1 MFCKKLAIVALAAGL
16 LSGCGIKAILEEPS
30 PERVAQMR
38 EQLIKNRPENWQ
50 EIAENAIKRR
60 LDDPDGVQF
69 RDGYIYPA
77 LVHSQNIFDG
87 KIYPCWI
94 IRMDANARDFA
105 GGYGGFREWVTIY
118 DPRTGGAYALKA
130 RTSLFKVTI
139 LPFPG

>member
-1 MFCKKLAIVALAAGL
+1 MFCKKLACFALAAIM

-30 PERVAQMR
+30 PEEVAKMR
-38 EQLIKNRPENWQ
+38 AQLVENRPENWQ

-77 LVHSQNIFDG
+77 LVHSKNLFDG

-94 IRMDANARDFA
+94 IRMDANTKDFT
-105 GGYGGFREWVTIY
+105 GGFSGYREWVTIY

-130 RTSLFKVTI
+130 RTSIFKVTI